1 MRSIKVK
8 DLRFCPVYIPRNEK
22 NEPLFYIEF
31 LEPTYSLINDS
42 FFNENT
48 IMTIHSAL
56 DYSQSA
62 VINDTKFDFDEFS
75 ELLRQDIYKYQNFIT
90 RQERDDIPKAYFKN
104 GRLNLVKHKQDKFE
118 VLDFFFNGKV
128 KDYKQR
134 IKLEQILNIYLQHFG
149 FQKFLRFL
157 KNQPHIISPE
167 RFNFDWSYRLSADQK
182 HYILKSGKCFCLQ
195 IKSSTL
201 YLVKSELLTTCFI
214 KSNYQ

>member
-31 LEPTYSLINDS
+31 LEPTYTLINDS

-62 VINDTKFDFDEFS
+62 VINDTQFDFDEFS
-75 ELLRQDIYKYQNFIT
+75 ELLRQDIYKYQNFVPPH
-90 RQERDDIPKAYFKN
+90 ERDDIPREYFKD
-104 GRLNLVKHKQDKFE
+104 GRLNLAKHKQDKFE
-118 VLDFFFNGKV
+118 VLDFFFNGQV

-134 IKLEQILNIYLQHFG
+134 IKLEQVLNIYLQHFG
-149 FQKFLRFL
+149 FKKFFRFL
-157 KNQPHIISPE
+157 KNQPCVISPE
-167 RFNFDWSYRLSADQK
+167 RFIFEWSYRLTADQK
-182 HYILKSGKCFCLQ
+182 FEILKNGRCYCIN
-195 IKSSTL
+195 IKQSSM
-201 YLVKSELLTTCFI
+201 YLVQSELLTACFI
-214 KSNYQ
+214 KSNFL